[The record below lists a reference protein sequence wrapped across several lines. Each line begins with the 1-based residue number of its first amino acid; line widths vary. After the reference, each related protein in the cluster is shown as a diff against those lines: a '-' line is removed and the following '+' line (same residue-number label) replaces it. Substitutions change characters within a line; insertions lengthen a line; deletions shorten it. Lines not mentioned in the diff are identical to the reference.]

1 MMEKGMKKIAQLTI
15 AAVTTLFLSA
25 GLLADVQSLRGDKL
39 DSMAKKPANMKII
52 NVKGG
57 IERSFK
63 LQPPMVPH
71 EVDKYTIDLKNNG
84 CMKCHSKATYEKEKA
99 PKVGDSHYE
108 DRNGKILKT
117 ISSRRYFC
125 NQCHAPQ
132 MGADPLVQN
141 NFQGAK

>member
-1 MMEKGMKKIAQLTI
+1 MTGRRVRMLALHPLWRKARRVYSLASRLPGTNRLGFQPSLA
-15 AAVTTLFLSA
+15 LSE
-25 GLLADVQSLRGDKL
+25 
-39 DSMAKKPANMKII
+39 
-52 NVKGG
+52 GG
-57 IERSFK
+57 IERSYK

-71 EVDKYTIDLKNNG
+71 EVDKYEINLKNNG
-84 CMKCHSKATYEKEKA
+84 CMKCHSEATYEKEKA

-108 DRNGKILKT
+108 DRDGKVLKT
-117 ISSRRYFC
+117 VSSRRYFC